1 MPASRSLATED
12 THWKHAAE
20 SAGDGVWDW
29 SIDDDAIELSQGLS
43 HIWRQVLGHPE
54 SLSGSRSAVW
64 TPHIHPDDRP
74 RVDEALRAHLAN
86 ETPSYQCEYRLCQP
100 NGQARWVLSRGTV
113 VERDAQGRPVR
124 MIGTLTDI
132 HWRKHAEQF
141 EQFRSRILEMLAGGE
156 DLPTVLDAIVRGV
169 EQLDPIVLCSIL
181 LLDPDGV
188 HLRHG
193 AAPSLPDFYNEAIH
207 GVPMMN
213 ATISSKISDD
223 CSLVAA
229 AL

>member
-1 MPASRSLATED
+1 
-12 THWKHAAE
+12 
-20 SAGDGVWDW
+20 
-29 SIDDDAIELSQGLS
+29 
-43 HIWRQVLGHPE
+43 
-54 SLSGSRSAVW
+54 
-64 TPHIHPDDRP
+64 
-74 RVDEALRAHLAN
+74 
-86 ETPSYQCEYRLCQP
+86 
-100 NGQARWVLSRGTV
+100 
-113 VERDAQGRPVR
+113 

-181 LLDPDGV
+181 YLDPDGV

-207 GVPMMN
+207 GVPIGPNTGSCGTAMH
-213 ATISSKISDD
+213 TGERVI
-223 CSLVAA
+223 VADIQQHPYWRDYKALA
-229 AL
+229 ARA